1 MEQLEIPKWLIRNPL
16 GIIALFISLIYGMS
30 ALLLGTSIEKLTE
43 SNQTILVIFVVAF
56 PVLVLGVFAWLVISD
71 HNKLYGP
78 GDFRTDESFL
88 QAAEK
93 APRLSLGHRIEAE
106 TEIVA
111 GDDIAVPITG
121 VEARGAVGNLEI
133 EAGCSP
139 GELRK
144 GREEEKLAPVATAY
158 LLEGLVLDELERQL
172 GGPAQRQA
180 LFRGEGKTF
189 EMDGVIETS
198 DHIYAV
204 EIKLL
209 KGEFAR
215 RLREM
220 RRLVQHF
227 EQFITGSARSWRLIV
242 ALVSD
247 KDTLSHASTAIENFK
262 NEIPSFASV
271 QLFDRHVLLKKY
283 GFDVGAD

>member
-1 MEQLEIPKWLIRNPL
+1 
-16 GIIALFISLIYGMS
+16 MS
-30 ALLLGTSIEKLTE
+30 ALLLGTSIGKLTQ

-56 PVLVLGVFAWLVISD
+56 PVLVLGVFAWLVISH

-111 GDDIAVPITG
+111 RDNIAVPITG
-121 VEARGAVGNLEI
+121 VEAHGAAGNLEI
-133 EAGCSP
+133 EAGRGL
-139 GELRK
+139 GELGK
-144 GREEEKLAPVATAY
+144 GGEEEKLAPVATAY
-158 LLEGLVLDELERQL
+158 LLEGLVLDELERQI

-180 LFRGEGKTF
+180 LFRDKGKAF

-215 RLREM
+215 RLRET

-227 EQFITGSARSWRLIV
+227 EQFITGSTRSWRLIV
-242 ALVSD
+242 ALVLD

-262 NEIPSFASV
+262 NELPSFASV